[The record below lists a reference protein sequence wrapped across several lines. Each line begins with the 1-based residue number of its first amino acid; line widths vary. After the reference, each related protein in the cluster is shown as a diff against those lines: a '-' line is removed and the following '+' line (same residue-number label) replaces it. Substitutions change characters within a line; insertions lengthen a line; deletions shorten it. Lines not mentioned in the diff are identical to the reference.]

1 MQILSSQKHNNYVSL
16 EIHKIKYSHIKS
28 WFTVHIPNYIL
39 GAILWFWMKALCD
52 MWASLLTCW
61 LREFCN
67 NYQRFFF
74 KNQNQTWKRMLPC
87 NIHYNYCKMTLKLMI
102 FFVHSTYRFLIFVTR
117 SKEIH
122 ERTAT
127 ENFKPEL
134 PAFQFQ
140 ICRTCKWFKC
150 ITHHMSNFPVSLF
163 FMQNRSIII
172 LWCFDW
178 KLHALTISNGLLI
191 DNRWSRTY
199 NSVIWAAFV
208 IFQWSLLNFQCF

>member
-87 NIHYNYCKMTLKLMI
+87 NVHYNYCKMTLKLMI
-102 FFVHSTYRFLIFVTR
+102 FLYIQHIDFWFLSQDQRKFM
-117 SKEIH
+117 KELQQRIL
-122 ERTAT
+122 
-127 ENFKPEL
+127 NQK
-134 PAFQFQ
+134 
-140 ICRTCKWFKC
+140 CKWFQC

>member
-1 MQILSSQKHNNYVSL
+1 MQDDP
-16 EIHKIKYSHIKS
+16 KI
-28 WFTVHIPNYIL
+28 N
-39 GAILWFWMKALCD
+39 D
-52 MWASLLTCW
+52 
-61 LREFCN
+61 
-67 NYQRFFF
+67 
-74 KNQNQTWKRMLPC
+74 
-87 NIHYNYCKMTLKLMI
+87 

-140 ICRTCKWFKC
+140 ICRTCKWFQC
-150 ITHHMSNFPVSLF
+150 ITHHMSNFPVPLF

-208 IFQWSLLNFQCF
+208 IFQWSLLNFQCFKTLLSQRHPCWVYKWWWQLGSRCNPWDP

>member
-1 MQILSSQKHNNYVSL
+1 MICGRHYLLAGSESSVIIIKGFSL
-16 EIHKIKYSHIKS
+16 
-28 WFTVHIPNYIL
+28 
-39 GAILWFWMKALCD
+39 
-52 MWASLLTCW
+52 
-61 LREFCN
+61 
-67 NYQRFFF
+67 

-87 NIHYNYCKMTLKLMI
+87 NVHYNYCKMTLKLMI
-102 FFVHSTYRFLIFVTR
+102 FFLHLTYRFLIFVTR

-140 ICRTCKWFKC
+140 ICRTCKWFQC

-178 KLHALTISNGLLI
+178 KLYALTISNGLLI
-191 DNRWSRTY
+191 DNGWSRTY